1 VLHHHERDAD
11 QSGHAALHERVVG
24 RDAQVVEHEPQRQQ
38 EIAQVAQG
46 LVREIVQ
53 LRERARR
60 GPRGSALIE
69 HDGQDRGQAQRLG
82 MLLAPAL
89 EELDDH
95 LEHAQ
100 RHPAIDGALM
110 LEEEPQV
117 HLVACQQPGREHQVT
132 VPLMQGRID
141 EAGVHGLQ
149 AIPVDVSGDAV
160 RQNGAQLGR
169 GMHRVAEDALEEPVM
184 WL

>member
-1 VLHHHERDAD
+1 
-11 QSGHAALHERVVG
+11 
-24 RDAQVVEHEPQRQQ
+24 
-38 EIAQVAQG
+38 
-46 LVREIVQ
+46 
-53 LRERARR
+53 
-60 GPRGSALIE
+60 
-69 HDGQDRGQAQRLG
+69 

-110 LEEEPQV
+110 LEQQPQV
-117 HLVACQQPGREHQVT
+117 HLVAFHEPCREHQVA
-132 VPLMQGRID
+132 VPLIQRRID

-149 AIPVDVSGDAV
+149 AIPVDVPGDAL
-160 RQNGAQLGR
+160 RQDGAQLGR
-169 GMHRVAEDALEEPVM
+169 GMHGVTENGFEESVM